1 MKQKLLILAGC
12 LALSAC
18 GGSSNND
25 LSSITSSNNTSSN
38 GGTNTPQVPVNTA
51 PTLSGI
57 FTIDAKAKSQ
67 YDLVLNAQDKE
78 SDPLSI
84 SIENQPDW
92 LSYTLEN
99 NQVKLS
105 VSPDFLDIET
115 HTYPISVSDG
125 KASTSYEL
133 TVNVLDNP
141 QAWAPIDI
149 SAAELTGAWEDK
161 QQHLA
166 LAFNQQEQGILI
178 ENGELSRLEYQN
190 DALDKLWVYE
200 HGCISDCN
208 LKRFTGLQLIAKTS
222 DKLYITLTNKHNE
235 NQAYMLHKSSS
246 VLNEKKYAHNLYPDI
261 TLYPNRT
268 LELTSLP
275 TDEQRLTTLHIRSHL
290 PKRAISGHSIHKHY
304 TLHYLKGV
312 YDKASGEFTPSKAV
326 IPYSF
331 PFFSNS
337 SEFDELHFTLSYD
350 KIRIVGKIQNH
361 LIIQSDYSYQL
372 GTQSEYINF
381 DPNKYQNLSEFLRP
395 KSDLMAYPL
404 IELTEVTT
412 PLEVGKKYTGKMAPP
427 QLNWA
432 LGEYKYIGAIEF
444 SIIDDSTGTVLIE
457 TAGKS
462 VKELRTFTYSQNG
475 VELSVSFDDNS
486 YKYAQYSMPSGE
498 TFLVA
503 QLTDETSGKTYDNIG
518 YQHYEVD
525 KTITS
530 ADYLGTYRHMT
541 NVYAGNMSISPNKA
555 TYSYQGPYEEEH
567 GDVFKIQAD
576 GSYSF
581 LSRSACHSIGAYD
594 FDTCNTSLT
603 EGNLLISAK
612 NMKLLKRENNIYT
625 FKYSHS
631 FLYNEQV
638 YVHELIYV
646 LNKLD

>member
-1 MKQKLLILAGC
+1 
-12 LALSAC
+12 
-18 GGSSNND
+18 
-25 LSSITSSNNTSSN
+25 
-38 GGTNTPQVPVNTA
+38 
-51 PTLSGI
+51 
-57 FTIDAKAKSQ
+57 
-67 YDLVLNAQDKE
+67 
-78 SDPLSI
+78 
-84 SIENQPDW
+84 
-92 LSYTLEN
+92 
-99 NQVKLS
+99 
-105 VSPDFLDIET
+105 
-115 HTYPISVSDG
+115 
-125 KASTSYEL
+125 
-133 TVNVLDNP
+133 
-141 QAWAPIDI
+141 
-149 SAAELTGAWEDK
+149 
-161 QQHLA
+161 
-166 LAFNQQEQGILI
+166 
-178 ENGELSRLEYQN
+178 
-190 DALDKLWVYE
+190 
-200 HGCISDCN
+200 
-208 LKRFTGLQLIAKTS
+208 
-222 DKLYITLTNKHNE
+222 
-235 NQAYMLHKSSS
+235 MLHKSSS
-246 VLNEKKYAHNLYPDI
+246 VLNGKKYAHNLYPDI

-268 LELTSLP
+268 IELTSLP

-290 PKRAISGHSIHKHY
+290 PKHTLSSHSIHKHY

-312 YDKASGEFTPSKAV
+312 YDKASGEFTPSKVV

-331 PFFSNS
+331 RFFSNS
-337 SEFDELHFTLSYD
+337 SEFDELHFTLNYD

-381 DPNKYQNLSEFLRP
+381 DPNKYQNLPEFLRP

-404 IELTEVTT
+404 TELTEVTT
-412 PLEVGKKYTGKMAPP
+412 PLEVGKTYTGKMAPP

-432 LGEYKYIGAIEF
+432 LGEYKYVGAIEF

-475 VELSVSFDDNS
+475 AELSVSFDDNS
-486 YKYAQYSMPSGE
+486 YKYARYSMPSGE

-503 QLTDETSGKTYDNIG
+503 QLADETSGKTYDNIG

-530 ADYLGTYRHMT
+530 ADYLGTYRHMN
-541 NVYAGNMSISPNKA
+541 NVYAGKMSISPNKA

-581 LSRSACHSIGAYD
+581 LSRSVCHSIEAYD

-603 EGNLLISAK
+603 EGNLLTSAK

-638 YVHELIYV
+638 YVHEVIYV